1 MPVERRGLA
10 SDPGV
15 TAGPPYVGWSLL
27 IHIFLP
33 VEMQLSRPL
42 STVTNNR
49 TNCLS
54 DPYAECPFPKRGRGQ
69 DPPSD
74 FKSSIPKG
82 AGHELVMFSRRETA

>member
-1 MPVERRGLA
+1 VAANGAGAIQDALFPLVAELVEVRLQIPALCQSSGAGLLPIPA
-10 SDPGV
+10 V

-54 DPYAECPFPKRGRGQ
+54 YPYAERP
-69 DPPSD
+69 
-74 FKSSIPKG
+74 
-82 AGHELVMFSRRETA
+82 